1 MNGSWKI
8 RPHNGSNKDKN
19 IETKWA
25 NTKMKFVNS
34 DRLTIESTNN
44 AKIFPKNTNPQSIL
58 TKS

>member
-8 RPHNGSNKDKN
+8 RPHNGNNKDKN

-34 DRLTIESTNN
+34 DRLTIGSTNN
-44 AKIFPKNTNPQSIL
+44 AKIFLKNTNPQSIP